1 MIKHSTEGRVW
12 VDEDRLRWSMYCAGT
27 GKSYTVCIDLSVLC
41 VQRYLFTTYV
51 CVYLQRNLQT
61 PFLLFFSIGPHIQ
74 EQVLQT
80 N

>member
-51 CVYLQRNLQT
+51 RAYLQRNLQT
-61 PFLLFFSIGPHIQ
+61 ISPIFLYRATHSR
-74 EQVLQT
+74 T
-80 N
+80 STSD

>member
-12 VDEDRLRWSMYCAGT
+12 VDEDRLRWRMYCAGT

-51 CVYLQRNLQT
+51 HAYLQRNLQT
-61 PFLLFFSIGPHIQ
+61 ISPIFLYRATHSR
-74 EQVLQT
+74 T
-80 N
+80 STSD